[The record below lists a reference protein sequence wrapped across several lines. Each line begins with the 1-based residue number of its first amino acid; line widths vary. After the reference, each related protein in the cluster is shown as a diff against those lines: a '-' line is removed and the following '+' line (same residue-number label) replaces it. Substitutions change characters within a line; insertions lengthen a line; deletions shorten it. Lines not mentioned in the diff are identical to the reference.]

1 MKVIGITGGVGAGK
15 TQVLEYLN
23 NKYGAT
29 ICQTDLVAK
38 KMQKKGGECFDA
50 IVEHFG
56 ESILNEKGELD
67 RDRLAGIIFND
78 PEELEAMNA
87 IVHPAVKDEIR
98 KKIAHEER
106 KHTNVFIVESA
117 LLIEDSYD
125 EFCDELWYIYVEDET
140 RKKRLIFSRG
150 YDAKKVAD
158 IISSQP
164 SKDIYLK
171 HCDRVIDNNGV
182 FAETMEQLDCAIKDL

>member
-1 MKVIGITGGVGAGK
+1 
-15 TQVLEYLN
+15 
-23 NKYGAT
+23 
-29 ICQTDLVAK
+29 
-38 KMQKKGGECFDA
+38 
-50 IVEHFG
+50 
-56 ESILNEKGELD
+56 
-67 RDRLAGIIFND
+67 
-78 PEELEAMNA
+78 MNA

-182 FAETMEQLDCAIKDL
+182 FAETTEQLDCAIKDL

>member
-1 MKVIGITGGVGAGK
+1 MRVIGVTGGVGAGK
-15 TQVLEYLN
+15 STVLQYMENTWHARLILADQVGHEVMEPGKEAYGEILKVFGRGILQKDGSVDRGILGGIVFADKEKLEKL
-23 NKYGAT
+23 
-29 ICQTDLVAK
+29 
-38 KMQKKGGECFDA
+38 
-50 IVEHFG
+50 
-56 ESILNEKGELD
+56 
-67 RDRLAGIIFND
+67 
-78 PEELEAMNA
+78 NA

-158 IISSQP
+158 IISSQS

-182 FAETMEQLDCAIKDL
+182 FAETTEQLDCAIKDL